1 MISSV
6 PVRMTSG
13 SMWSAGHASTAARG
27 TPPATPPG
35 VPPRWST
42 PVRAC
47 RLAREDGRMF
57 CCCHIDVG
65 PHAVDDN
72 PVARSE
78 AMPRR
83 SLRQFTN
90 ISNMVFNEAL
100 RGVASSGEEVGT
112 PGRTIS
118 LLRPKLASC
127 PRNFALGLIKRLGRS
142 PSREHCPTPTSFLY
156 CSVRTLRSN
165 GEPTEPTANAL
176 TI

>member
-1 MISSV
+1 
-6 PVRMTSG
+6 
-13 SMWSAGHASTAARG
+13 MWYAGHASTAARG

-90 ISNMVFNEAL
+90 ISNMKRLVEARNPAAYQWRFAFHAIRFVGAIEL
-100 RGVASSGEEVGT
+100 LAELDRSSSKFVPAGLCSMQT
-112 PGRTIS
+112 PGVRHMS
-118 LLRPKLASC
+118 LQRSA
-127 PRNFALGLIKRLGRS
+127 PRSGLLGRG
-142 PSREHCPTPTSFLY
+142 SRHP
-156 CSVRTLRSN
+156 
-165 GEPTEPTANAL
+165 G
-176 TI
+176 